1 MVKEATL
8 EVRLRKI
15 DGTRN
20 FLSDEIKHKDLM
32 SKK

>member
-15 DGTRN
+15 DGMGN
-20 FLSDEIKHKDLM
+20 FLSDEIKHKDLI